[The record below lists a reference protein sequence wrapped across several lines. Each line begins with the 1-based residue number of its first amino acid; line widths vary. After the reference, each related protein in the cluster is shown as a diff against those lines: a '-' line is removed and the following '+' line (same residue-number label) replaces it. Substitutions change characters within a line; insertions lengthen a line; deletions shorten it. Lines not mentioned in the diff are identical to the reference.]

1 MHRKVRRMIADDCVL
16 DPEDDAVGRDG
27 LKVEPGFCK
36 HLLNHPPGLE
46 CLSEC
51 LASPLHRLDQCV
63 ASKNAMQLRGI
74 GQAELIVTE
83 ILRPPSK
90 FLHGRKVVKR
100 HDFSG
105 VSAFE
110 PLSIYPSARGH
121 RATPILRPA

>member
-1 MHRKVRRMIADDCVL
+1 MPRKVRRILADDGWL
-16 DPEDDAVGRDG
+16 EPEDDAVAREG
-27 LKVEPGFCK
+27 LKGERGFGK
-36 HLLNHPPGLE
+36 HLVTQRRGIE

-51 LASPLHRLDQCV
+51 LASPLHRLYQCF

-74 GQAELIVTE
+74 GEAELIVTE

-110 PLSIYPSARGH
+110 PLDRKSVV
-121 RATPILRPA
+121 